1 MEKIFC
7 IKSISQGDSYF
18 YKSVNGVYKYL
29 HNIYPDGK
37 IHTFPADSEDRKVRV
52 LKLSEKNIEK
62 LLTEEADGYK
72 FCAFTIKMDYC
83 GIQLS
88 DQYVLSQVGVGD

>member
-62 LLTEEADGYK
+62 LLTEVNGYK
-72 FCAFTIKMDYC
+72 FCAFTVKMDYC

-88 DQYVLSQVGVGD
+88 DQYVLSQVGVDD